1 MQRPNIS
8 FGMHYVSISNLFIT
22 SNNWDNS
29 NLTEIRSIGL
39 YVGAG
44 AAIIG
49 GYLSDKFNPYRIII
63 VSQIMIALVF
73 LLIAIFENNIS
84 NFYIGSLF
92 IIIISA
98 LGSCLMSASLSLCM
112 GLSMTAVAASQFAL
126 LMSIRHFSRIIGEW
140 SAGLLDYNDISLS
153 NLYFIMFLVS
163 FLPIII
169 IYRMKNF
176 THKT

>member
-1 MQRPNIS
+1 
-8 FGMHYVSISNLFIT
+8 
-22 SNNWDNS
+22 
-29 NLTEIRSIGL
+29 
-39 YVGAG
+39 
-44 AAIIG
+44 
-49 GYLSDKFNPYRIII
+49 
-63 VSQIMIALVF
+63 MIALVF

-92 IIIISA
+92 IVIISA
-98 LGSCLMSASLSLCM
+98 LGSFLMSASLSLCM
-112 GLSMTAVAASQFAL
+112 GLSMTAVAASQFAF

-140 SAGLLDYNDISLS
+140 SAGLLDYNDVSLS

-169 IYRMKNF
+169 IFRMKNF